1 MKKLLA
7 IILILCALPV
17 CADTVQTPTV
27 TKYQL
32 YTIGIAGSSVWL
44 LNVETGALSK
54 CISESI
60 TESPI
65 CSPWAEPPGKN
76 PRYRYDRNT
85 KKLIPMNQA
94 ARDKEK
100 EKDPLGLR

>member
-1 MKKLLA
+1 MLSA
-7 IILILCALPV
+7 FQV
-17 CADTVQTPTV
+17 CADIAQTPPV
-27 TKYQL
+27 AKYQL
-32 YTIGIAGSSVWL
+32 YPVGIKGSSVWL
-44 LNVETGALSK
+44 LNAETGTLSK

-60 TESPI
+60 NESPV

-76 PRYRYDRNT
+76 PVYRYDRNT
-85 KKLIPMNQA
+85 KKMIPMNQA